1 MIRFLQS
8 NWQLAPHTAPPSP
21 FWALRGGSNACEFK
35 SAPSL
40 SAPAT
45 TPHQHPPRSSFLYA
59 SAVQACA
66 DFFSRFGVGRA
77 HAPAPAAPSP
87 SGTGPARW
95 GARAPPDAARR
106 RPAAAEAE
114 WAGLDVEDMG
124 PEALPAAR
132 PAAAAAA
139 DPPARPPGGGLRARP
154 PLWSLPPPRRP
165 PGGGGV
171 ALDLRDVGLR
181 PGLNCAHAAFAVAE
195 VRTAPPPAARAG
207 TRICGLLA
215 DQAGRRRRRP
225 GRDTGP

>member
-1 MIRFLQS
+1 VRIQERAIPQRPRQRL
-8 NWQLAPHTAPPSP
+8 
-21 FWALRGGSNACEFK
+21 
-35 SAPSL
+35 
-40 SAPAT
+40 T

-124 PEALPAAR
+124 PEALPPPKPSGR
-132 PAAAAAA
+132 LI
-139 DPPARPPGGGLRARP
+139 PARPWVYLIRVTQVTVESSFNVLLSGPWPGQL
-154 PLWSLPPPRRP
+154 
-165 PGGGGV
+165 
-171 ALDLRDVGLR
+171 
-181 PGLNCAHAAFAVAE
+181 AVW
-195 VRTAPPPAARAG
+195 PAALQG
-207 TRICGLLA
+207 
-215 DQAGRRRRRP
+215 
-225 GRDTGP
+225 

>member
-1 MIRFLQS
+1 MRIQERAIPQRPR
-8 NWQLAPHTAPPSP
+8 QRP
-21 FWALRGGSNACEFK
+21 
-35 SAPSL
+35 
-40 SAPAT
+40 T

-132 PAAAAAA
+132 PAAAAA
-139 DPPARPPGGGLRARP
+139 G
-154 PLWSLPPPRRP
+154 